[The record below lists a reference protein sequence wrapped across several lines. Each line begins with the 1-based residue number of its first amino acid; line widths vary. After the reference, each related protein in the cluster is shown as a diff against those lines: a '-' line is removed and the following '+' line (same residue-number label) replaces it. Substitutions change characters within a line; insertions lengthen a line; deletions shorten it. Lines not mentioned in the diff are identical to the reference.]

1 MVARFFLEEA
11 PQDNEVRPEVRK
23 KRQTV
28 VPTAPVDASEEEEE
42 EVEGPSDARSVQAA
56 ETVLQV
62 EPEAPPLATLQ
73 HPEEHKAC
81 AFSDWKGITQGAGEY
96 GRLRGAGTPYRISK
110 SLISSIEV
118 LFLS

>member
-28 VPTAPVDASEEEEE
+28 VPTAPVESEEEEE
-42 EVEGPSDARSVQAA
+42 VDDGPSDARSVQAA